1 MTSRAMKFH
10 YAAFTPQLE
19 ISYRPIID
27 RRHDR
32 LTGALALPR
41 WSLDG
46 MIVKPATLSAAES
59 TEAVLR
65 QMMQED
71 PGVARLMDIALK
83 LEGLYRHASTHAAGV
98 VIGDPA
104 ALARLRRV
112 VPPFS
117 VNAGAVYGGFIGIP
131 SLVLMVAIS
140 ALEILVAGI
149 QAYVFALLTSL
160 YINDAEN
167 LH

>member
-1 MTSRAMKFH
+1 MTSRAIKFH

-65 QMMQED
+65 QIAED
-71 PGVARLMDIALK
+71 YSGYLWACKDFSIRLELSPQTLLNQHFPEMVDSLLARYGIPAPVITF
-83 LEGLYRHASTHAAGV
+83 GLISGSSRRQPVGASRFNAQPLS
-98 VIGDPA
+98 IA
-104 ALARLRRV
+104 ALARRYFSIANEAQT
-112 VPPFS
+112 VPR
-117 VNAGAVYGGFIGIP
+117 
-131 SLVLMVAIS
+131 
-140 ALEILVAGI
+140 
-149 QAYVFALLTSL
+149 
-160 YINDAEN
+160 
-167 LH
+167 